1 LEASKNVTSKFSE
14 NSCYI
19 SGGMTKRNHY
29 ILPLRKAIGA
39 SQGELADLL
48 GITRTTLALTESGSR
63 DIPAKARDRY
73 VELEQWVIASEAAP
87 QGSADEATAYTQQT
101 VVKWQRDLKRTPISC
116 RSRKSCCAMRSSGMR
131 MRPPRCSGWR
141 PSLHK
146 TGQSSGGWDGCGGAM
161 KPPCGTM
168 TFMCRWSCGC
178 GWRVI
183 G

>member
-1 LEASKNVTSKFSE
+1 
-14 NSCYI
+14 
-19 SGGMTKRNHY
+19 MTKRNHH

-101 VVKWQRDLKRTPISC
+101 VVKWQRDLKRYTYFLQ
-116 RSRKSCCAMRSSGMR
+116 KSEVMLRDAEQRYADAAASLVRLETFPAQTRAEQRWLGRLRRRHEATLRNNDLYVQMELR
-131 MRPPRCSGWR
+131 MRVESY
-141 PSLHK
+141 
-146 TGQSSGGWDGCGGAM
+146 
-161 KPPCGTM
+161 
-168 TFMCRWSCGC
+168 
-178 GWRVI
+178 RVRV
-183 G
+183 GMLKGLLGM